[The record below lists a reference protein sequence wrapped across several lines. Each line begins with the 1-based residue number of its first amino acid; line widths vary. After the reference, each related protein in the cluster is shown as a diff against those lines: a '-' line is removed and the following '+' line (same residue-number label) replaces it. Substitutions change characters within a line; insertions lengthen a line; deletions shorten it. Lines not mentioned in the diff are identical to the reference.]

1 MKKILAIGVLTIC
14 SIAFT
19 QQQASA
25 WINSRFG
32 IGMNWDY
39 QSGGNNFLWGAW
51 RNGQPNGMDPVG
63 GPLKTYCS
71 QTYGMPAQPIPQ
83 PHAPHAPHHTPA
95 PGYGPGAFTPSG
107 AASTPTAA
115 YPGYNYGMPY
125 QFATY
130 PRPTYFY
137 PTPYSR

>member
-32 IGMNWDY
+32 VGLNWDW
-39 QSGGNNFLWGAW
+39 QSGGNSILWGAW
-51 RNGQPNGMDPVG
+51 RNGQPGGPDPAPG
-63 GPLKTYCS
+63 GPLKQHY
-71 QTYGMPAQPIPQ
+71 
-83 PHAPHAPHHTPA
+83 APHFQPYCPPPAAPAYAPA
-95 PGYGPGAFTPSG
+95 PLGHSAAPATTPM
-107 AASTPTAA
+107 AA
-115 YPGYNYGMPY
+115 YPGNQFAMPY

-130 PRPTYFY
+130 PRPVQYNY
-137 PTPYSR
+137 GNPYYR